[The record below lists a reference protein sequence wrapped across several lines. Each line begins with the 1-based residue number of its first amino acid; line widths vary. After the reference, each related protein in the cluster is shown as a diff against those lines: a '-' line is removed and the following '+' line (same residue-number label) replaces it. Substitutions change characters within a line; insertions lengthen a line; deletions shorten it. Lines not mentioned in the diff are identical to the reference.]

1 MLISITLGPL
11 DGVNEMPRRD
21 SSMPSFFLKPP
32 APPSTNHWFYVNL
45 TSSEDFDNMF
55 KINYYRVNKFSS

>member
-11 DGVNEMPRRD
+11 DGVNEKPRRD

-32 APPSTNHWFYVNL
+32 SPNHWFYVNL
-45 TSSEDFDNMF
+45 TSSEDFDNMS
-55 KINYYRVNKFSS
+55 KINYYKVNKFSS